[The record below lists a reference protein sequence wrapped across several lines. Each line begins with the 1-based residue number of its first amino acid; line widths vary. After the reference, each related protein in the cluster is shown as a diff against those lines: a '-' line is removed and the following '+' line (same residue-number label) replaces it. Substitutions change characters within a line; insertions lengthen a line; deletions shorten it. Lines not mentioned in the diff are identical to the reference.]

1 MSFTNKKL
9 LRGVQGGGFLEKS
22 PPGRR
27 RQSFSKHVRDTL
39 YLTWTQMLNVRTGWV
54 WYFFLSSFIPLLTL
68 FFMFLVLGYQ
78 IKWAIYVV
86 TGNVVFAVVLGSLN
100 TLAEQMGWMKQNRF
114 FEHYAALPV
123 SKISLI
129 TALVIRCTLFSF
141 PAMLAVLVIGKL
153 LFQLPIVLHPVLFL
167 VFTLSGFALSGIGAV
182 IGITST
188 NSNRANIATR
198 VVFPILV
205 FTAPVLIPL
214 ENLPIILRYTSVIM
228 PTTYIANA
236 FRAALSGDL
245 GINFWIDMV
254 IILLFTVASLYFVAR
269 KFDWRVD

>member
-1 MSFTNKKL
+1 MNFDLHNQNSNNKKITY
-9 LRGVQGGGFLEKS
+9 
-22 PPGRR
+22 P
-27 RQSFSKHVRDTL
+27 FSKHIRDTV
-39 YLTWTQMLNVRTGWV
+39 YLTWTQILNIRTGWV
-54 WYFFLSSFIPLLTL
+54 WYFLLSSFIPMLTL
-68 FFMFLVLGYQ
+68 FFLFLVLGYQ

-114 FEHYAALPV
+114 FEHYAALPI

-129 TALVIRCTLFSF
+129 TALVTRCTLFSF
-141 PAMLAVLVIGKL
+141 PSMIVILIIGKL
-153 LFQLPIVLHPVLFL
+153 LFKLPIVLHPILIL
-167 VFTLSGFALSGIGAV
+167 VFTLSGFALSGIGAF

-205 FTAPVLIPL
+205 FTAPVMIPL
-214 ENLPIILRYTSVIM
+214 ENLPVILRYTSIVL

-236 FRAALSGDL
+236 FRAALSGNL
-245 GINFWIDMV
+245 GPKFWMDIG
-254 IILLFTVASLYFVAR
+254 IILLYTLISLYLVAR
-269 KFDWRVD
+269 KFDWRVE

>member
-1 MSFTNKKL
+1 MNSNHPIKKI
-9 LRGVQGGGFLEKS
+9 S
-22 PPGRR
+22 HP
-27 RQSFSKHVRDTL
+27 FSKHILDFL

-54 WYFFLSSFIPLLTL
+54 WYFLLSSFIPMLTL
-68 FFMFLVLGYQ
+68 FFLFLVLGYQ
-78 IKWAIYVV
+78 IKWAIYIV

-100 TLAEQMGWMKQNRF
+100 TLAEQLGWMKQNRF
-114 FEHYAALPV
+114 FEHYAALPI

-129 TALVIRCTLFSF
+129 SALVTRCTLFSF
-141 PAMLAVLVIGKL
+141 PAMAAVLIIGKL
-153 LFQLPIVLHPVLFL
+153 LFKLPIVLHPVLIL
-167 VFTLSGFALSGIGAV
+167 VFIVSGFALSGIGAF

-205 FTAPVLIPL
+205 FTAPVMIPL
-214 ENLPIILRYTSVIM
+214 ENLPLILQYTSIVL

-245 GINFWIDMV
+245 GLKFWGDML
-254 IILLFTVASLYFVAR
+254 IISMYTLVSLYLVAR

>member
-1 MSFTNKKL
+1 MKPS
-9 LRGVQGGGFLEKS
+9 LRY
-22 PPGRR
+22 R
-27 RQSFSKHVRDTL
+27 FSKHLRDTL

-68 FFMFLVLGYQ
+68 FFMFMVLGYQ
-78 IKWAIYVV
+78 IRWAIYVV

-114 FEHYAALPV
+114 FEHYAVLPI

-141 PAMLAVLVIGKL
+141 PAMMAVLVLGKI
-153 LFQLPIVLHPVLFL
+153 LFKLPIVLHPVLAL
-167 VFTLSGFALSGIGAV
+167 VFTLSGFALSGLGGV

-198 VVFPILV
+198 VIFPILV

-214 ENLPIILRYTSVIM
+214 ENLPVILRYTSVIL

-236 FRAALSGDL
+236 FRAALSGQL
-245 GINFWIDMV
+245 GPGFWFDMG
-254 IILLFTVASLYFVAR
+254 IILLFTLASLYFLAR

>member
-1 MSFTNKKL
+1 MNFMHPDNKKITYPL
-9 LRGVQGGGFLEKS
+9 
-22 PPGRR
+22 
-27 RQSFSKHVRDTL
+27 SKHIRDTI
-39 YLTWTQMLNVRTGWV
+39 YLTWTQILNVRTGWV
-54 WYFFLSSFIPLLTL
+54 WYFLLSTFIPMLTL
-68 FFMFLVLGYQ
+68 FFLFLVLGFQ

-114 FEHYAALPV
+114 FEHYAALPI

-129 TALVIRCTLFSF
+129 IALVIRCTLFSF
-141 PAMLAVLVIGKL
+141 PSMIAVLIIGKL
-153 LFQLPIVLHPVLFL
+153 LFKLPIVLHPVLIL
-167 VFTLSGFALSGIGAV
+167 VFTMSGFALSGIGAF

-205 FTAPVLIPL
+205 FTAPVMIPL
-214 ENLPIILRYTSVIM
+214 ENLPVILRYTSTIL

-236 FRAALSGDL
+236 FRAALSGNL
-245 GINFWIDMV
+245 GPKFWMDMG
-254 IILLFTVASLYFVAR
+254 IILLYILVSLYLVAR

>member
-1 MSFTNKKL
+1 MNSMPTNQNNKSTYSFA
-9 LRGVQGGGFLEKS
+9 
-22 PPGRR
+22 
-27 RQSFSKHVRDTL
+27 KHIRDTL

-114 FEHYAALPV
+114 FEHYAALPI

-129 TALVIRCTLFSF
+129 IALVTRCTLFSF
-141 PAMLAVLVIGKL
+141 PAMAAVLLIGKL
-153 LFQLPIVLHPVLFL
+153 LFKLPIVMHPVIIL
-167 VFTLSGFALSGIGAV
+167 VFTLSGFALSGIGAF

-214 ENLPIILRYTSVIM
+214 ENLPVILRYTSVIL

-245 GINFWIDMV
+245 GLHFWIDMG
-254 IILLFTVASLYFVAR
+254 IILLFTVVSLYLVTR